1 MTHPLSFAQAFLFVP
16 ANRPDRFAK
25 SLATR
30 AHAVIVDLEDA
41 VPLSDK
47 DAARDAI
54 RRELAPFL
62 KQCPERIVVRINA
75 CGTPY
80 LDDDLRLVDELG
92 IRHLMLPKTESAEQL
107 TQVSNALSFTPVLIP
122 MIESAKGVDQLKAIA
137 AHPNTLRLSLGN
149 IDLQFSFGLQC
160 GPDELELLPVRYQI
174 LLASRL
180 AEIAAPI
187 DGVTVQIESDAQLQA
202 DILRG
207 KRLGFQAK
215 LCIHPKQVDAV
226 IDGFQPSAQE
236 VEHAQAVVA
245 ADKAA
250 NGGVVQLNG
259 KMVDRPRGDV
269 GQICSSK
276 GRFAMNLDTLLLG
289 VADGVSYAGLLF
301 LMSLGLTL
309 IFGVL
314 GVLNIAHGSLYA
326 FGGYTAASITSFVM
340 RHELASTPVLFVVL
354 LVAAVVVGVVMGL
367 LLEVGL
373 LRYFQKKRSGIATLG
388 HLCCL
393 CDV

>member
-1 MTHPLSFAQAFLFVP
+1 MAGMTHPLSFAQAFLFVP

-41 VPLSDK
+41 VPLSEK
-47 DAARDAI
+47 EAAREAI
-54 RRELAPFL
+54 RRDLAPWL
-62 KQCPERIVVRINA
+62 QQCPERIVVRVNA
-75 CGTPY
+75 CGTPF
-80 LDDDLRLVDELG
+80 LEDDLRLMDELG
-92 IRHLMLPKTESAEQL
+92 IRHLMLPKAESDAQL
-107 TQVSNALSFTPVLIP
+107 SSVVNALSFSPVLIP
-122 MIESAKGVDQLKAIA
+122 MIESAKGVDQVKAIA

-160 GPDELELLPVRYQI
+160 GPDELELLPVRHQI

-226 IDGFQPSAQE
+226 IQGFQPTAQE
-236 VEHAQAVVA
+236 IDYAQAVVA

-250 NGGVVQLNG
+250 HGGVVQLNG
-259 KMVDRPRGDV
+259 KMVDRPV
-269 GQICSSK
+269 VMLAKFVLQK
-276 GRFAMNLDTLLLG
+276 
-289 VADGVSYAGLLF
+289 AGL
-301 LMSLGLTL
+301 
-309 IFGVL
+309 
-314 GVLNIAHGSLYA
+314 
-326 FGGYTAASITSFVM
+326 
-340 RHELASTPVLFVVL
+340 
-354 LVAAVVVGVVMGL
+354 
-367 LLEVGL
+367 
-373 LRYFQKKRSGIATLG
+373 Q
-388 HLCCL
+388 
-393 CDV
+393 

>member
-1 MTHPLSFAQAFLFVP
+1 MTRPLSFAQAFLFVP

-41 VPLSDK
+41 VPLSEK

-54 RRELAPFL
+54 RRELVPFL
-62 KQCPERIVVRINA
+62 KQCPERIVLRINA

-92 IRHLMLPKTESAEQL
+92 IRHLILPKTESAEQL
-107 TQVSNALSFTPVLIP
+107 TQVCNALSFTPVLIP

-149 IDLQFSFGLQC
+149 IELHFSFGLQC

-187 DGVTVQIESDAQLQA
+187 DGVTVQIESEHQLQA
-202 DILRG
+202 DIMRG
-207 KRLGFQAK
+207 KRLGFGAK

-226 IDGFQPSAQE
+226 IEGFQPSAQE
-236 VEHAQAVVA
+236 VAHAQAVVA

-259 KMVDRPRGDV
+259 KMVDRPV
-269 GQICSSK
+269 VMLAKFVLQK
-276 GRFAMNLDTLLLG
+276 
-289 VADGVSYAGLLF
+289 AGL
-301 LMSLGLTL
+301 
-309 IFGVL
+309 
-314 GVLNIAHGSLYA
+314 
-326 FGGYTAASITSFVM
+326 
-340 RHELASTPVLFVVL
+340 
-354 LVAAVVVGVVMGL
+354 
-367 LLEVGL
+367 
-373 LRYFQKKRSGIATLG
+373 Q
-388 HLCCL
+388 
-393 CDV
+393 

>member
-30 AHAVIVDLEDA
+30 AHAVIIDLEDA

-54 RRELAPFL
+54 RRELMPWL
-62 KQCPERIVVRINA
+62 QQCPDRIVVRVNA
-75 CGTPY
+75 CGTPFFE
-80 LDDDLRLVDELG
+80 DDMRLMDELG
-92 IRHLMLPKTESAEQL
+92 IRHIMLPKAESPDQL
-107 TQVSNALSFTPVLIP
+107 SSVADALSFTPMLIP
-122 MIESAKGVDQLKAIA
+122 MIESPKGVDQVKAIA

-149 IDLQFSFGLQC
+149 IDLQFSFGMQS
-160 GPDELELLPVRYQI
+160 GPDELELLPVRHQI

-187 DGVTVQIESDAQLQA
+187 DGVTVQIDSQDQLQA

-226 IDGFQPSAQE
+226 IQGFQPSSQE
-236 VEHAQAVVA
+236 VAYAQAVVA
-245 ADKAA
+245 ADLAA

-259 KMVDRPRGDV
+259 KMVDRP
-269 GQICSSK
+269 
-276 GRFAMNLDTLLLG
+276 
-289 VADGVSYAGLLF
+289 
-301 LMSLGLTL
+301 
-309 IFGVL
+309 
-314 GVLNIAHGSLYA
+314 
-326 FGGYTAASITSFVM
+326 
-340 RHELASTPVLFVVL
+340 
-354 LVAAVVVGVVMGL
+354 VVML
-367 LLEVGL
+367 AKSV
-373 LRYFQKKRSGIATLG
+373 LRQLDLHPCMS
-388 HLCCL
+388 
-393 CDV
+393 